1 MLISQPCIVN
11 SNLYEEV
18 VSNVF
23 NYNYLCDMSFSFFC
37 STEAWCLKPKA
48 LSNFALLASRHFK
61 IEKTLAAQLSRRRP
75 DISSK
80 LLQVTR
86 KMVSPVLP
94 LYSKPRIFHY
104 SLKHIF
110 EAGPL
115 LNPSSRPISITSV
128 SCKLMK
134 HIICT
139 QILLCPL
146 TNTVLEKITHALCNY
161 SNSLLIFMPTL
172 TTVTKTST
180 S

>member
-1 MLISQPCIVN
+1 MLKTQS
-11 SNLYEEV
+11 S
-18 VSNVF
+18 F
-23 NYNYLCDMSFSFFC
+23 KLCTSS
-37 STEAWCLKPKA
+37 LKA
-48 LSNFALLASRHFK
+48 FQNR
-61 IEKTLAAQLSRRRP
+61 KTLAAQLSRRRP